1 MEPKRI
7 LRSVGTISAFTM
19 LSRFLGLARDV
30 LMAGFFGT
38 TLPMS
43 AFVVAFT
50 IPNLFRRLF
59 GEGAL
64 SAAFVPVLVETREK
78 EGPAQAWKLSNKV
91 LTLTGL
97 VLILITAVVILGAS
111 AGLFLTGISDKTALT
126 LSLLRIMMPYM
137 IFICLAAVSMG
148 ILNSLHHF
156 AVSSFA
162 PAILNVCWIVAVVF
176 VVPRFGNTPEEKIY
190 AVAWAVLL
198 AGFLQWAVQWP
209 VLARFGWKP
218 KFYPEIFQ
226 GPEKNPRM
234 LKIMLLM
241 GPAAL
246 GMAVSQVNVMIDRL
260 LAIWIGPAAPAALFF
275 SERLIYFPLGI
286 FATALG
292 TVLLPVFSKHA
303 ANDNHEEIRRTV
315 GRSLKQLFYIML
327 PAALGL
333 LVLASPIVQMI
344 FEWKSF
350 DDSSTW
356 MTAIALQC
364 YAPGLVVFS
373 LAKIFVPAFYAMQDT
388 RTPVRIGIYAVLLNL
403 VLNITFILTLP
414 QSVKHAGIAAATVL
428 SEGFSA
434 VMLALILQ
442 KRIGSSDWRGIG
454 AGCLRYLLAAII
466 MCIVVVWARG
476 WIFQSLE
483 NLVSGKFAQIG
494 AVAGAVIAGMMIY
507 LTASILLCRREAAQ
521 VFRAILRKRGA
532 F

>member
-7 LRSVGTISAFTM
+7 LRSVGIISAFTM
-19 LSRFLGLARDV
+19 FSRFLGLARDI

-78 EGPAQAWKLSNKV
+78 EGPEQAWKLSNKV

-97 VLILITAVVILGAS
+97 VLILITALIILGAS
-111 AGLFLTGISDKTALT
+111 AGLFLNGLSDKTALT

-156 AVSSFA
+156 AISSFA
-162 PAILNVCWIVAVVF
+162 PAILNVCWIVAIVIA
-176 VVPRFGNTPEEKIY
+176 VPRFGNSPEEKIY

-218 KFYPEIFQ
+218 TFYPELFQ
-226 GPEKNPRM
+226 GPEKNPRIR
-234 LKIMLLM
+234 KIMLLM

-246 GMAVSQVNVMIDRL
+246 GMAVSQINVMVDRL
-260 LAIWIGPAAPAALFF
+260 LAIWISPAAPAALFF

-303 ANDNHEEIRRTV
+303 ATHNHEEIRLTV
-315 GRSLKQLFYIML
+315 SRSLKQLFYIML
-327 PAALGL
+327 PASAGL
-333 LVLASPIVQMI
+333 FVLATPVVQMI
-344 FEWKSF
+344 FEWKTF
-350 DDSSTW
+350 DASSTW

-364 YAPGLVVFS
+364 YAPGLIIFS

-388 RTPVRIGIYAVLLNL
+388 RTPVLIAIYAVILNL
-403 VLNITFILTLP
+403 TLNIIFILTLP
-414 QSVKHAGIAAATVL
+414 QAVKHAGIAAATVIA
-428 SEGFSA
+428 EGFSA
-434 VMLALILQ
+434 VALALILQ
-442 KRIGSSDWRGIG
+442 KRIGKPDWGGVGRGL
-454 AGCLRYLLAAII
+454 LRYLLAAII
-466 MCIVVVWARG
+466 MCLVVAWTRG
-476 WIFQSLE
+476 WIFQALE
-483 NLVSGKFAQIG
+483 NLLSGKFAQIG
-494 AVAGAVIAGMMIY
+494 AVIGAVIAGMITY
-507 LTASILLCRREAAQ
+507 LIASILLCRREAAQ
-521 VFRAILRKRGA
+521 VFNAILRR
-532 F
+532 

>member
-1 MEPKRI
+1 
-7 LRSVGTISAFTM
+7 M

-78 EGPAQAWKLSNKV
+78 EGVDQAWKLSNKV

-97 VLILITAVVILGAS
+97 VLIVITALVIVGAS
-111 AGLFLTGISDKTALT
+111 AGLFFNGISDKTALT

-162 PAILNVCWIVAVVF
+162 PAILNVCWIIAVVV

-209 VLARFGWKP
+209 VLRRFGWKP
-218 KFYPEIFQ
+218 TFYPEIFQ
-226 GPEKNPRM
+226 GSEKNPRVKRI
-234 LKIMLLM
+234 LLLM
-241 GPAAL
+241 GPSAL
-246 GMAVSQVNVMIDRL
+246 GMAVSQINVMIDRL

-303 ANDNHEEIRRTV
+303 ASDNHEEIRLTI
-315 GRSLKQLFYIML
+315 GRSLKQLFYVML
-327 PAALGL
+327 PAACGL
-333 LVLASPIVQMI
+333 FVLAFPVVQMI

-350 DDSSTW
+350 DATSTW

-364 YAPGLVVFS
+364 YAPGLIIFS

-388 RTPVRIGIYAVLLNL
+388 RTPVRIAICAVLVNL
-403 VLNITFILTLP
+403 ALNITFILTLP
-414 QSVKHAGIAAATVL
+414 QSVKHAGIAAATVIA
-428 SEGFSA
+428 EGFAA
-434 VMLALILQ
+434 VCLALVLQ
-442 KRIGSSDWRGIG
+442 KRIGKPDWSGVG
-454 AGCLRYLLAAII
+454 QSCLRYLLAAIV
-466 MCIVVVWARG
+466 MCVAVVWAHG
-476 WIFQSLE
+476 WIFQTLE
-483 NLVSGKFAQIG
+483 KMVSGKFAQIG
-494 AVAGAVIAGMMIY
+494 AVGGAVVTGILVY
-507 LTASILLCRREAAQ
+507 LLISIPLCRREADQ
-521 VFRAILRKRGA
+521 VFRAVLRRKG
-532 F
+532 